1 MKKAFLVITEYL
13 LLFMLAACIGWLYEI
28 GCVYVMF
35 HEYQDRGVLHLPMC
49 PIYGFGLLFLLLVF
63 RNRKNIFLLFF
74 GSAAITTI
82 IELVSSYAIEH
93 FLHES
98 LWTYEDWPLQYQGRI
113 SAVSSAM
120 FGLLA
125 TLFLRLVRPL
135 VAKLFKGRAR
145 MCAAWLTLAAV
156 VFCVVWELRFRV

>member
-74 GSAAITTI
+74 GSAAITTL
-82 IELVSSYAIEH
+82 IELGRSYAIEH
-93 FLHES
+93 SLHEA
-98 LWTYEDWPLQYQGRI
+98 LWAYDGWPLQYEGRFP
-113 SAVSSAM
+113 AVSGAM

-135 VAKLFKGRAR
+135 VAKLFKSRAR
-145 MCAAWLTLAAV
+145 IAAAVFTLAVA